1 MLIVV
6 AILLC
11 TLAALHPVRLGR
23 VRLDIL
29 TVPLLVLL
37 VLFLSGEISAD
48 TIRLGVLG
56 TGGLH
61 PWEILVIF
69 FTTAYVSVS
78 VDVSGVLDWLAFKVI
93 RRSRGNGLR
102 LFVFFYLFSCV
113 LTVFTSN
120 DIVILILTPIIFYL
134 GRHAELNV
142 LPLLFAEYFGAN
154 TASMLLLIGNP
165 TNVIVGS
172 ALRISFAEFT
182 RVMWFPTLTAI
193 TATGALLFWR
203 FRKELTRGF
212 AVPESAPFGVRSRW
226 DAAFSSSVLLLMLA
240 FLSVSHRLGVPI
252 WVITAGAA
260 LVLVIEDLLF
270 GIYYVG
276 RKIRLPLL
284 LRDEETIHAFEAY
297 GIREHALESWITI
310 KRVPWKIA
318 PFVTVLFILV
328 AGLNKNGLTVL
339 FEHQLAVLGD
349 GTGLPV
355 FVWGGAAALVCNLI
369 NNQPMT
375 VLAAEMLMHAPSP
388 GPAYAV
394 VIASNIGANLTILGA
409 LAGLMWKRILGTAGL
424 VVSYREFLRH
434 GIRIV
439 PPVLL
444 LSLAAL
450 LAVV

>member
-1 MLIVV
+1 
-6 AILLC
+6 
-11 TLAALHPVRLGR
+11 
-23 VRLDIL
+23 
-29 TVPLLVLL
+29 
-37 VLFLSGEISAD
+37 
-48 TIRLGVLG
+48 
-56 TGGLH
+56 
-61 PWEILVIF
+61 
-69 FTTAYVSVS
+69 
-78 VDVSGVLDWLAFKVI
+78 
-93 RRSRGNGLR
+93 
-102 LFVFFYLFSCV
+102 
-113 LTVFTSN
+113 
-120 DIVILILTPIIFYL
+120 
-134 GRHAELNV
+134 V

-165 TNVIVGS
+165 TNVIVGA
-172 ALRISFAEFT
+172 ALGIPFAEFT

-193 TATGALLFWR
+193 AATGALLFWR
-203 FRKELTRGF
+203 FRTGLTRRF
-212 AVPESAPFGVRSRW
+212 TVPDAAPFGVRSRW
-226 DAAFSSSVLLLMLA
+226 DAAFSSSVLLLMLGL
-240 FLSVSHRLGVPI
+240 LSVSHRLGVPI
-252 WVITAGAA
+252 WMITAGAA
-260 LVLVIEDLLF
+260 LVLIVEDLLF

-328 AGLNKNGLTVL
+328 GGLNKNGLTAL

-355 FVWGGAAALVCNLI
+355 FVWGSAAALVCNLI

-375 VLAAEMLMHAPSP
+375 VLAARCSCTRPPRARLCGGDRRQHR
-388 GPAYAV
+388 GH
-394 VIASNIGANLTILGA
+394 LTILGA

-424 VVSYREFLRH
+424 PVSYREFFRH

-450 LAVV
+450 LLVL